1 LEDAMQLSVTRSGDV
16 TVARVVEAKLTYP
29 VLGAFSAAL
38 QRVVEEGARKLVVD
52 FSGVVY
58 IDSPAIGCLM
68 ELHRE
73 LSARGGSFKLSGMAP
88 RVETLLAMTGV
99 LRVLDARPT
108 TQAAVDAFDGRAA
121 VRASAPEPSGAGM
134 AARPAPGRFVAML
147 M

>member
-1 LEDAMQLSVTRSGDV
+1 MQLSVTRERDV
-16 TVARVVEAKLTYP
+16 TVARVVEAKLTCP

-38 QRVVEEGARKLVVD
+38 QQVVEEGARKLVVD

-73 LSARGGSFKLSGMAP
+73 LSARGGSFKLAGMAP

-108 TQAAVDAFDGRAA
+108 AQEAVDAFAGRP
-121 VRASAPEPSGAGM
+121 RMRSTAPEPSRTGV
-134 AARPAPGRFVAML
+134 AARPAPRRFVAML

>member
-1 LEDAMQLSVTRSGDV
+1 MQLSVTRTGDV

-29 VLGAFSAAL
+29 VLEAFSAAL
-38 QRVVEEGARKLVVD
+38 RQVVEEGVRKLVVD

-58 IDSPAIGCLM
+58 VDSPAIGCLM
-68 ELHRE
+68 ELHRD

-108 TQAAVDAFDGRAA
+108 TQAAVDAFAGRPA
-121 VRASAPEPSGAGM
+121 VRTTAPEPSRTGVAT
-134 AARPAPGRFVAML
+134 RPAPGRFVAMV

>member
-1 LEDAMQLSVTRSGDV
+1 MQLSVTRKGDV

-29 VLGAFSAAL
+29 ILGAFSAAL
-38 QRVVEEGARKLVVD
+38 QQGVEEGVRKLVVD

-73 LSARGGSFKLSGMAP
+73 LSARGGSFKLAGMVP
-88 RVETLLAMTGV
+88 RVETLLAMTGL

-108 TQAAVDAFDGRAA
+108 AQAAVDAFAGRPA
-121 VRASAPEPSGAGM
+121 VRTTAPEPPPMGA
-134 AARPAPGRFVAML
+134 AVRPAPGRFVAML